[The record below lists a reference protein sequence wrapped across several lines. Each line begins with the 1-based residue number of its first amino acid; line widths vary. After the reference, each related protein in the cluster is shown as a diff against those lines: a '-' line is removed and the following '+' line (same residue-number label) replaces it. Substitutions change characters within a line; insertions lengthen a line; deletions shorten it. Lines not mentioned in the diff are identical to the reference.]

1 MAGLKLPVCSFN
13 LIVATNDNSSISL
26 QGCYFQLPSRRRI
39 SLLHFSVHD
48 LAASEVFK
56 CLVSRFSS
64 THRFAFQDAVQAP
77 AVPLDHRPLQED
89 LRTQP
94 AERHTPQHVTHQLTE
109 KTLFRKTLFTDLNH
123 LLVPWERRQN
133 CTETFLVPFVLIERF
148 LQE

>member
-26 QGCYFQLPSRRRI
+26 QGCYFQLRRRRRRI

-56 CLVSRFSS
+56 CSVSRFSS

-109 KTLFRKTLFTDLNH
+109 KTLFTDLNH
-123 LLVPWERRQN
+123 LLVPWERRQS
-133 CTETFLVPFVLIERF
+133 CTETFLVSFVLIERF
-148 LQE
+148 LTGVK